1 MAVAAQADPDPGE
14 PLADMTDHPLD
25 QSQDLAAARRRRLP
39 QHGHDQPAAGV
50 EDMDRQ
56 ETPIIVIGVELA
68 QLLLAV
74 DPIEAFVEIQG
85 EVAGDDRET
94 VAIEVE
100 HRLGHAIELRA
111 PRHVLDAGDGRLRA
125 QRRPRDR
132 WPVQRHFE
140 DGIAAQHIAVIA
152 VGIAGDNR
160 QHAKP
165 QDFIEPM
172 GYLPRLPRILQASR
186 QPVRKVQPSFDILQ
200 QQEAAIGGR
209 APVVNDGGNRLV
221 TNR

>member
-1 MAVAAQADPDPGE
+1 VAVAPQADPDPRKA
-14 PLADMTDHPLD
+14 LADMTDHPLH
-25 QSQDLAAARRRRLP
+25 QGQDLAAARRRRLP
-39 QHGHDQPAAGV
+39 QHGQHQPAAGV

-56 ETPIIVIGVELA
+56 KAPVIVVGIELA
-68 QLLLAV
+68 QFLLAV
-74 DPIEAFVEIQG
+74 DPIEAFVEIKG

-100 HRLGHAIELRA
+100 HCLGHAIEFRA
-111 PRHVLDAGDGRLRA
+111 PRHVLDAGDGRLGA
-125 QRRPRDR
+125 QGRSGDR

-140 DGIAAQHIAVIA
+140 DGIAAQHVAVIA

-165 QDFIEPM
+165 QDLIERM
-172 GYLPRLPRILQASR
+172 GDLPRLPRILQASR
-186 QPVRKVQPSFDILQ
+186 QPVRKVQASFDTLE

-209 APVVNDGGNRLV
+209 APVVDQG
-221 TNR
+221 